1 MKFLLLLLIIP
12 TLTAAAQQFR
22 EVAIPTRITNPAKKF
37 LLADLYISD
46 STVRKPVILI
56 QTPYNK
62 ALYRLAL
69 GKVGAES
76 GAGIPYDSANYNYV
90 TVDWRGFYANKDVD
104 STLYSRGLDGYD
116 IVEWIAEQP
125 WSNGKIGTWGGSA
138 LGQIQFQ
145 TAAQQPPHLVCAA
158 PFIKDF
164 KTKYNDFYYGGDYRK
179 EHVQSLVKL
188 GFTTEQLILTH
199 PTQDSYWKLA
209 ENLTDMADK
218 IAVPLFMCSG
228 WFDHFPDDVLRAFD
242 DVRTNSAA
250 AVRQKHKLL
259 FGPWLHTS
267 VGISTQGI
275 LDFPNAAGIPI
286 EMGMKFFDYYLR
298 GEKNGWD
305 AEPVV
310 RYYQMGENAWHTGT
324 DWQSAAKGKAT
335 LYFHEQ
341 KKLSFEPPP
350 ITFQPIPPDTL
361 RADPRNPVPT
371 IGGSR
376 FNPFDKTIATGPQD
390 IAGILART
398 DILSYSTEPL
408 TNEIT
413 INGTSEV
420 KFHFVCNRKDADI
433 SVRLC
438 DIFPDGKWVILT
450 QGIKRL
456 RLRNSLS
463 TEQLLTPGAQDS
475 AIVEL
480 SDLAMTFQKGHRIGL
495 VISGSNYPMF
505 DINPNTGD
513 KLYSAGDTLTAETYI
528 SLNSGGATAFT
539 FTTGNIISGVEEKNE
554 TMPLPFQVFP
564 NPATN
569 EAHITFGAPQ
579 SNVVLT
585 LTDMLGNIVVT
596 QNYNGRQAADY
607 TVPTENLPP
616 GIYTIRA
623 ATHTGI
629 QAGMLRIVR

>member
-12 TLTAAAQQFR
+12 AISATAQQFR

-46 STVRKPVILI
+46 STVQKPVILI

-76 GAGIPYDSANYNYV
+76 GAGVPYDSAKYNYV
-90 TVDWRGFYANKDVD
+90 TVDWRGFYANKDAD
-104 STLYSRGLDGYD
+104 SALYSRGFDGYD
-116 IVEWIAEQP
+116 IIEWIAAQS
-125 WSNGKIGTWGGSA
+125 WSNGKVGTWGGSA

-188 GFTTEQLILTH
+188 GFTTEQLVLMH

-209 ENLTDMADK
+209 ENLTDMSDK

-242 DVRTNSAA
+242 DVRTNSAST
-250 AVRQKHKLL
+250 VRQKHKLL

-267 VGISTQGI
+267 IGLSTQGI
-275 LDFPNAAGIPI
+275 LDFPNAAGIPV
-286 EMGMKFFDYYLR
+286 EMGMKFFNYYLR
-298 GEKNGWD
+298 GEQNGWET
-305 AEPVV
+305 EPVV
-310 RYYQMGENAWHTGT
+310 RYYQMGENAWHTGA

-361 RADPRNPVPT
+361 RADPRNPAPT

-376 FNPFDKTIATGPQD
+376 FNPFDKTITTGPQD
-390 IAGILART
+390 ISGLLARA
-398 DILSYSTEPL
+398 DVLGYATEPL
-408 TNEIT
+408 TNEIS
-413 INGTSEV
+413 INGASEV
-420 KFHFVCNRKDADI
+420 KFHFICNRKDADI

-438 DIFPDGKWVILT
+438 DVFPDGKWVILT
-450 QGIKRL
+450 QGIERL

-463 TEQLLTPGAQDS
+463 TEQLLTPGTPDS
-475 AIVEL
+475 AIVSL

-505 DINPNTGD
+505 DINPNSGN
-513 KLYSAGDTLTAETYI
+513 KLYTAGDTLTAETYI
-528 SLNSGGATAFT
+528 SLNLGSATAFT
-539 FTTGNIISGVEEKNE
+539 FNTGSVISDVEEGNE
-554 TMPLPFQVFP
+554 APFPPFHIFP
-564 NPATN
+564 NPAAS
-569 EAHITFGAPQ
+569 EAHITFSVPQ
-579 SNVVLT
+579 SNALIT
-585 LTDMLGNIVVT
+585 LTDMLGNVVYAHS
-596 QNYNGRQAADY
+596 YNDQQMADY
-607 TVPTENLPP
+607 TIPTENLPT
-616 GIYTIRA
+616 GIYTLRA
-623 ATHTGI
+623 AI
-629 QAGMLRIVR
+629 PAGVRAGLLQVLR